1 MKVLLIKDFQLLKAQ
16 KSFFIVLIAVAVGM
30 GLFSYDTSFITG
42 FLTFAVSLFTIS
54 TVSYDEFDNGN
65 AFLFSLPISRTG
77 YVMEKYCFGM
87 ILGGG
92 SWVLSAFMVLTAGF
106 LKGNGLL
113 ADTLMTSLAVL
124 PFMLI
129 ILAVML
135 PFQLKFNSKKGRIAI
150 IGCVG
155 ILMLLGIIAVKAA
168 AFMGIDA
175 ASLLVKLPPVSAG
188 TLLAVAIAAA
198 LAILAVSMK
207 LSIAIVNRKE
217 F

>member
-1 MKVLLIKDFQLLKAQ
+1 MKGLLIKDLQLLKAQ
-16 KSFFIVLIAVAVGM
+16 KSFFMVLIAVAVGM
-30 GLFSYDTSFITG
+30 CLFSYDTSFITG

-77 YVMEKYCFGM
+77 YVMEKYCLGM

-92 SWVLSAFMVLTAGF
+92 SLVLSTFMILTAGF

-113 ADTLMTSLAVL
+113 ADTLMTSLAIL

-129 ILAVML
+129 VLAVML
-135 PFQLKFNSKKGRIAI
+135 PFQLKFGGEKGRIAI

-155 ILMLLGIIAVKAA
+155 ILMLLGIIAVKTAA
-168 AFMGIDA
+168 IMGIDA
-175 ASLLVKLPPVSAG
+175 ASLLVKLPPVSTG
-188 TLLAVAIAAA
+188 TLLAVVIAAA

-207 LSIAIVNRKE
+207 ISIAIVNKKE

>member
-1 MKVLLIKDFQLLKAQ
+1 MKGLLIKDFQLLKAQ
-16 KSFFIVLIAVAVGM
+16 KSFFMVLIAVAVGM
-30 GLFSYDTSFITG
+30 CLFSYDTSFITG
-42 FLTFAVSLFTIS
+42 FLTFAVALFTIS

-77 YVMEKYCFGM
+77 YVMEKYCLGM

-92 SWVLSAFMVLTAGF
+92 SLVLSTFMILTAGF

-113 ADTLMTSLAVL
+113 ADTLMTSLAIL

-129 ILAVML
+129 VLAVML
-135 PFQLKFNSKKGRIAI
+135 PFQLKFGGEKGRIAI

-155 ILMLLGIIAVKAA
+155 ILMLLGIIAVKTAA
-168 AFMGIDA
+168 IMGIDA

-188 TLLAVAIAAA
+188 TLLAVVIAAA

-207 LSIAIVNRKE
+207 TSIAIVNKKE

>member
-1 MKVLLIKDFQLLKAQ
+1 MKGLLIKDFQLLKAQ
-16 KSFFIVLIAVAVGM
+16 KSFFMVLIAVAVGM
-30 GLFSYDTSFITG
+30 CLFSYDTSFITG
-42 FLTFAVSLFTIS
+42 FLTFAVALFTIS

-77 YVMEKYCFGM
+77 YVMEKYCLGM

-92 SWVLSAFMVLTAGF
+92 SLVLSTFMILTAGF

-113 ADTLMTSLAVL
+113 ADTLMTSLAIL

-129 ILAVML
+129 VLAVML
-135 PFQLKFNSKKGRIAI
+135 PFQLKFGGEKGRIAI

-155 ILMLLGIIAVKAA
+155 ILMLLGIIAVKTAA
-168 AFMGIDA
+168 IMGIDA

-188 TLLAVAIAAA
+188 TLLVVVIAAA

-207 LSIAIVNRKE
+207 ISIAIVNKKE